1 MIRFRDNLLIDFS
14 VISFVLIVSIAVA
27 ISMILT
33 SRINRDIDLLQ
44 DHQAALSAG
53 TLKPSDPFSIPN
65 LTEDIKD
72 LRWITYVAVGGGLII
87 LYIGVV
93 SVVSVVSRGWRTIVR
108 QRFEIQSANSQLER
122 QVQELHTEVR
132 ERKEAE
138 EELARGSLALE
149 AANRGLEAF
158 SYSVSHDLRAPLRSI
173 DGFSQALL
181 EDYAGKL
188 DDQGTD
194 YLQRVRGATQR
205 MAELIDDLLQLSR
218 VTRTEMRRASVDV
231 TQLAQTVASEL
242 QRAQPERHVEF
253 VIGEALTAQGD
264 ARLLRVVLE
273 NLLGNAWKFTGNHPR
288 AIIEVGVTEHEGN
301 PAYFVRDD
309 GAGFDMTYANKLF
322 GAFQRLHA
330 PTEFEGT
337 GIGLATVE
345 RIILRH
351 GGRVWAEGAVEQ
363 GATFYFTL
371 A

>member
-1 MIRFRDNLLIDFS
+1 MTRFRDNLLIDFS
-14 VISFVLIVSIAVA
+14 VISLVLIVSIAVA

-33 SRINRDIDLLQ
+33 SRINRDISLLQ

-53 TLKPSDPFSIPN
+53 TLKPTDPFSIPN
-65 LTEDIKD
+65 LTNDIKD
-72 LRWITYVAVGGGLII
+72 LRWITYAAIGGGLVI
-87 LYIGVV
+87 LYVGVV
-93 SVVSVVSRGWRTIVR
+93 SIVSRGWRTIVR
-108 QRFEIQSANSQLER
+108 QRYEIQSTNSQLER
-122 QVQELHTEVR
+122 QVQELHMEVT
-132 ERKEAE
+132 ERKQAE
-138 EELARGSLALE
+138 GELAKRSVALE

-158 SYSVSHDLRAPLRSI
+158 SYSVSHDLRALLRSI

-181 EDYAGKL
+181 EDYADSL
-188 DDQGTD
+188 DNQGRD

-205 MAELIDDLLQLSR
+205 MAELIDDLLLLSR
-218 VTRTEMRRASVDV
+218 VTRSEMRRAPVDL
-231 TQLAQTVASEL
+231 TQLAGSVAAEL
-242 QRAQPERHVEF
+242 QRAEPERHVEF
-253 VIGEALTAQGD
+253 VTAEGLNVQGD

-345 RIILRH
+345 RVIHRH
-351 GGRVWAEGAVEQ
+351 GGRVWADGAVEQ